1 MVLFYYTWFV
11 PCSTILQQMTRAV
24 IVYTCP
30 LACES
35 KLTKWLTHHHTLEAV
50 SNLCSQ
56 IRSPP
61 CCVAYQEVW
70 KVSEGWTEI
79 EQPSGWQGTKHH
91 RTLRWFHFQWFVQNE
106 DVIILDMSRRR
117 RVGSSPILMM
127 RWIRVLLHSYTKLD
141 VTQFTF
147 VYRCGRT
154 LFSLHLEKMRRD
166 EWRIES

>member
-1 MVLFYYTWFV
+1 MVLFYCTWFV
-11 PCSTILQQMTRAV
+11 PCTTILQQMTRAV

-117 RVGSSPILMM
+117 RVGSPILMM
-127 RWIRVLLHSYTKLD
+127 RWIRVLPHFHTKLD
-141 VTQFTF
+141 GTPLTF
-147 VYRCGRT
+147 VY
-154 LFSLHLEKMRRD
+154 
-166 EWRIES
+166 I